1 MGRRVKD
8 LTTDVCNM
16 KINGFENMEIAEMLG
31 VDVNVV
37 DDIIEPI
44 PEDIR
49 AYAEMAADLDADF
62 YGRN

>member
-1 MGRRVKD
+1 MGRFKD
-8 LTTDVCNM
+8 LTTDICNM
-16 KINGFENMEIAEMLG
+16 SMNGFGNTEIAEILG
-31 VDVNVV
+31 VSVNIVDDVV
-37 DDIIEPI
+37 DPI

>member
-1 MGRRVKD
+1 MGRLKD

-16 KINGFENMEIAEMLG
+16 SMNGFKNKEIADMLG
-31 VDVNVV
+31 IDANLV
-37 DDIIEPI
+37 DDIVDPI